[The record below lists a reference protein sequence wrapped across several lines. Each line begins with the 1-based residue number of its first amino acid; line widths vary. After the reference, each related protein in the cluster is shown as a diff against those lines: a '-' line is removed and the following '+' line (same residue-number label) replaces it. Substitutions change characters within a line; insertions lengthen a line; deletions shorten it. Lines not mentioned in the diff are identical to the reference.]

1 MNIYTQVCGLV
12 IIAVLIFF
20 YKKQPTIGLS
30 SERKF
35 RTTLYIILACVLLDI
50 ASCYF
55 IVNSKRFNEWLVLGV
70 CKTYLLSLHCV
81 AFAALSYTI
90 SDLFEFWGTIHEKY
104 VAMIYQVFCVIGLMI
119 TVYMPLYYYYDGRTL
134 YSFGPAAYATYFFVA
149 IYITSILVS
158 TVIFKKHIKPK
169 KTAALMIWMFIW
181 TLAAVIQFLNP
192 KLLIVSFASSI
203 GALIM
208 FFEMENPQSSLS
220 RRTGHFSSAV
230 IRDYFDYLYQTRQPF
245 SLMMISFK
253 TVADSADENKL
264 LRKTI
269 HMLSEFLFT
278 IDTAKVFDTAE
289 GYFLLVF
296 ENTDFV
302 ESTKFKISTYFQSVE
317 NEPDINNSLLLLK
330 PYYTIVPNSSIA
342 ENADEL
348 LHLLSDFI
356 PSDHNQLV
364 GSEIVVNDEVMD
376 NIRYHRQIEKLVADA
391 MENNRIEVHYQP
403 IYDIHTDTFST
414 AEALV
419 RIKLR
424 DDTFLQP
431 DEFIPIV
438 ELSGRIIPLSDT
450 IYRKTLSFIKSYHI
464 ERIGVN
470 YVELNLS
477 VKQGESPVFTNKFL
491 ELLDEYQINPKMI
504 NLEITET
511 SSLRSRDSLYRNMK
525 KLEEHGLSFSL
536 DDFGSG
542 SSNLNYIVD
551 MPVEVVKLDK
561 YLSKEYFNNPKAQAI
576 VTAVIEM
583 AHKMG
588 IKIIAEGIE
597 TEQEFRTMRELGVDY
612 IQGFYFSR
620 PLPEHEFLK
629 FMQTHNLK

>member
-12 IIAVLIFF
+12 IVAILIFF
-20 YKKQPTIGLS
+20 YIKQPTIGLS

-35 RTTLYIILACVLLDI
+35 RTTLYIILTCVLLDI

-55 IVNSKRFNEWLVLGV
+55 IVNSKRFNEWVILGV
-70 CKTYLLSLHCV
+70 CKSYLLSLHCV

-90 SDLFEFWGTIHEKY
+90 SDLFEYWGTIHEKY
-104 VAMIYQVFCVIGLMI
+104 IAVLYQSFCILGLI
-119 TVYMPLYYYYDGRTL
+119 TTVYLPLNYYYDGKTL
-134 YSFGPAAYATYFFVA
+134 YSYGPAAYATYFFVA
-149 IYITSILVS
+149 VYIISTIVS
-158 TVIFKKHIKPK
+158 TIIFKKHLKPK
-169 KTAALMIWMFIW
+169 KISALMVWMFSWI
-181 TLAAVIQFLNP
+181 LAATIQFLNP
-192 KLLIVSFASSI
+192 QLLIVSFASCI

-208 FFEMENPQSSLS
+208 FFEMENPQSSIS

-230 IRDYFDYLYQTRQPF
+230 IRDYFDYLYQTRHPF

-317 NEPDINNSLLLLK
+317 NEPDINDSLLLLK

-356 PSDHNQLV
+356 PSDHNQLL
-364 GSEIVVNDEVMD
+364 GSEIVVDDEVMN
-376 NIRYHRQIEKLVADA
+376 NIRYHRQIEKLVVEA

-403 IYDIHTDTFST
+403 IYDIRTRTFTS

-424 DDTFLQP
+424 DDTYLLP
-431 DEFIPIV
+431 DEFIPII

-464 ERIGVN
+464 ERIGVEHI
-470 YVELNLS
+470 ELNLS
-477 VKQGESPVFTNKFL
+477 VKQGESPIFTNKFL
-491 ELLDEYQINPKMI
+491 EMLEEYQIDPKMI

-551 MPVEVVKLDK
+551 MPVSIVKLDN

-576 VTAVIEM
+576 VVAVIDM

-588 IKIIAEGIE
+588 LKIIAEGIE
-597 TEQEFRTMRELGVDY
+597 TEEEFHTMLELGADY